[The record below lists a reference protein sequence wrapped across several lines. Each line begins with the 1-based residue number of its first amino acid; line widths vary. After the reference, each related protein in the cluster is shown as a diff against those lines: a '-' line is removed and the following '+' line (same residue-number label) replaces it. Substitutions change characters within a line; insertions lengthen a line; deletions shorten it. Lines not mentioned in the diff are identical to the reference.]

1 MADEQPEIPER
12 EEPAPDANPL
22 ISQEELDRAIQA
34 AQEAAR
40 HSREETKPEREA
52 APVSPTEPPAAFTA
66 LPPDRGILDQD
77 ELDQTIRNHVEAG
90 KAGVTSSP
98 VDDDIE
104 TIPPLA
110 AEAIDQAEV
119 VGQDEIDRM
128 LRAIQDSDT
137 LNRVPD
143 AGEPLGEAVP
153 DLVQPEVNRD
163 SGQTTITQ
171 DELDSAVQAHAG
183 GRKPGIDPASAV
195 AGEPAS
201 DEESVDQDE
210 IDRLLQAVQERNAAA
225 AGEQPPLDS
234 SEYISKDEIDKVL
247 LANGASGAEN
257 LPPPQD
263 TDEYGQMDQDAIDRL
278 IREAAGQAAAE
289 ISKSDVAFPEADSR
303 EELGE
308 AETSPPQAQEIE
320 AEDARSQETTEGQE
334 AASETFK
341 QDDID
346 TLLAAV
352 SGEKGADSRSPALN
366 DTSSS
371 SGDTS
376 ETEAPADRPP
386 QAESEEVGGE
396 QVNSSELDELLNAFS
411 AEETLSDRELDEPLA
426 GATADDDSIGTEVD
440 AVPSREAGIP
450 NATEAPS
457 VEEVGAEEGVLED
470 EDPVARANR
479 GAAESEVGSENL
491 AAAVPEEDQLIDAII
506 AASDSKPPEVPSED
520 LAVPSSEELG
530 AANAHGKLSTAPVN
544 RDGDMVVQLE
554 DEEIADMELQAA
566 PSAEKSGAGAE
577 GRKDFRRSLI
587 RDFKKRLASRRP
599 SDSLKTWSSLAAG
612 VLCAIGTFLYL
623 QSNQHRLPD
632 FGLLSAPEYSDL
644 SAVVR
649 SARQLIDMGE
659 YEEAEQLLRPV
670 VGNARPETNLAEAQY
685 LYIESRYRQLPS
697 HISDQEAETLHREI
711 DELVGLAPT
720 FHGNPD
726 LLRWKAG
733 LYERSGALVAALDT
747 YKNLTV
753 EYLDQNNGDE
763 TLIQAARLAGK
774 MKRPEESETFL
785 FSLLQRFPASPHAPE
800 AKLLLGDAQRDAGN
814 VENARDLY
822 VQVARSHDFSP
833 IGAEATA
840 RLAQLELDRGEYAQ
854 AIRNLE
860 QRLETA
866 TTVEGNDAIYL
877 LLAKAYRGNGDPA
890 KAETILRELISF
902 FPESPHTAAAFV
914 ELSQTL
920 DAIGNRREALRIA
933 SQASQRFSGNPAVLI
948 NEGDLQQ
955 REGNDGEAAK
965 MYLEA
970 VDAGSGSPT
979 TLLAAGNAFARVN
992 ELAKAHRT
1000 LDRLLTDF
1008 PTSPEAFDGSIALAQ
1023 VLQKQGQAKAALE
1036 RLMNLADASAG
1047 RPQQIALRLALGDL
1061 YGDLGFRERASDQYR
1076 NAAAVTNDEIVLAKS
1091 AAALIDAGDVGSGM
1105 AIARRVDATSLP
1117 PDLAYEFLTSFANAL
1132 LRMDTSMALETM
1144 EQAYNAY
1151 PGQRTEEGDR
1161 ALLNAYLVTG
1171 QTARARA
1178 LVMDFAVQTRAN
1190 PGNGPRLQRIAI
1202 QWADALY
1209 ARSDYTAAA
1218 EGYALA
1224 AQANPEGDDAAWAQF
1239 QQANALMNL
1248 GEFAQSLELLDA
1260 VADSSAPFAEDAQLK
1275 AEYARLEQRL
1285 RGTRPTAQAG
1295 G

>member
-1 MADEQPEIPER
+1 MADERPEIPER
-12 EEPAPDANPL
+12 EEPGPDANPL
-22 ISQEELDRAIQA
+22 ISQEELDRAILA

-40 HSREETKPEREA
+40 HSREESKREREA
-52 APVSPTEPPAAFTA
+52 APVIPTETPAAFTA

-77 ELDQTIRNHVEAG
+77 ELDQAIRKHVEAG
-90 KAGVTSSP
+90 NAGVAPSP
-98 VDDDIE
+98 VDDVFAS
-104 TIPPLA
+104 IPPPA

-128 LRAIQDSDT
+128 LRAIQDSGT
-137 LNRVPD
+137 LNRVPNLEESLVEE
-143 AGEPLGEAVP
+143 EPDPA
-153 DLVQPEVNRD
+153 QPEVDRD
-163 SGQTTITQ
+163 RGQTAITQ
-171 DELDSAVQAHAG
+171 DELDSAVQARAG
-183 GRKPGIDPASAV
+183 GKEPGIDPAPAV
-195 AGEPAS
+195 AGGPAS
-201 DEESVDQDE
+201 DDESVDQDE
-210 IDRLLQAVQERNAAA
+210 IDRMLQAVQERNAAP
-225 AGEQPPLDS
+225 AGEQPPLSS

-247 LANGASGAEN
+247 LANGSSEAEN

-289 ISKSDVAFPEADSR
+289 ISKSDVAFPEADTR

-308 AETSPPQAQEIE
+308 AETATPPT
-320 AEDARSQETTEGQE
+320 EDIDAVDTQSQETTEGQE

-341 QDDID
+341 QDDIE
-346 TLLAAV
+346 TLLAAM
-352 SGEKGADSRSPALN
+352 SGDKGTSPSSALS
-366 DTSSS
+366 DTSPSS
-371 SGDTS
+371 AEPS
-376 ETEAPADRPP
+376 ETEVPSDRPP
-386 QAESEEVGGE
+386 QAEAEEVEGE
-396 QVNSSELDELLNAFS
+396 QVSSSELDELLNAFS
-411 AEETLSDRELDEPLA
+411 TEDSLNDQELDEPLA
-426 GATADDDSIGTEVD
+426 GATADDDSIGTETDAAPARESEIPGAIEVSSVD
-440 AVPSREAGIP
+440 AVDAENEA
-450 NATEAPS
+450 
-457 VEEVGAEEGVLED
+457 LED

-491 AAAVPEEDQLIDAII
+491 AAAVPEADQLIDAII
-506 AASDSKPPEVPSED
+506 AASDAKPPEVPSED
-520 LAVPSSEELG
+520 LTVPSSEALG
-530 AANAHGKLSTAPVN
+530 EADIRERPSTAPAN
-544 RDGDMVVQLE
+544 RDVDMVVQLE
-554 DEEIADMELQAA
+554 DEEITDMDLQAA
-566 PSAEKSGAGAE
+566 STAEKSGAGAE
-577 GRKDFRRSLI
+577 RRKDFRRSLI
-587 RDFKKRLASRRP
+587 RDFKKRLAGRRP
-599 SDSLKTWSSLAAG
+599 SGSLKTWCSLAAG
-612 VLCAIGTFLYL
+612 VLCAFGTFLYL

-649 SARQLIDMGE
+649 SARRLIDMEE

-685 LYIESRYRQLPS
+685 LYIESRYRQIPS

-747 YKNLTV
+747 YKNLTA
-753 EYLDQNNGDE
+753 EYLDQNKGDE
-763 TLIQAARLAGK
+763 TLIQAARLAGE
-774 MKRPEESETFL
+774 MKRPEEMETFL

-840 RLAQLELDRGEYAQ
+840 RLAQLELDQDEYAR

-933 SQASQRFSGNPAVLI
+933 SQASQRFSDNPAVLI
-948 NEGDLQQ
+948 NEGELQQ

-965 MYLEA
+965 MYLKA
-970 VDAGSGSPT
+970 VDAGSGNPA

-992 ELAKAHRT
+992 ELAKARST

-1076 NAAAVTNDEIVLAKS
+1076 NAAAVTNDVTVLAKS

-1117 PDLAYEFLTSFANAL
+1117 PDLAYEFLTSYANAL

-1144 EQAYNAY
+1144 EQAYDAY

-1190 PGNGPRLQRIAI
+1190 PGDGPRLQRIAI

-1224 AQANPEGDDAAWAQF
+1224 AEANPESDDTAWAQF
-1239 QQANALMNL
+1239 QQANALMNI
-1248 GEFAQSLELLDA
+1248 GEYAQSIELLDT

-1285 RGTRPTAQAG
+1285 RGTRPTARAG